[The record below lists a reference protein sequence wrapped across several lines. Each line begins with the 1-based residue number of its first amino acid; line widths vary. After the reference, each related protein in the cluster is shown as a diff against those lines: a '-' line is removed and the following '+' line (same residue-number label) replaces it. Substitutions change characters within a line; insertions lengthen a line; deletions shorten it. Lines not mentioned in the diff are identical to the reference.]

1 MHFLTLVSLGVLF
14 ISGIAS
20 AQYSD
25 ILLGIVKMIMCDPD
39 PKFKEMRD
47 AMESCS
53 TDGVIIVILRFIWD
67 DHFTKNI
74 DKDPIESCWLISSCR
89 EASYLFEI
97 IKQFSSYAYV
107 QRSHASDQ

>member
-20 AQYSD
+20 AQYND

-53 TDGVIIVILRFIWD
+53 TDQELSNY
-67 DHFTKNI
+67 TKFF
-74 DKDPIESCWLISSCR
+74 KYCGIELSSLDMAGMKNYYCNTSI
-89 EASYLFEI
+89 ED
-97 IKQFSSYAYV
+97 IK
-107 QRSHASDQ
+107 R